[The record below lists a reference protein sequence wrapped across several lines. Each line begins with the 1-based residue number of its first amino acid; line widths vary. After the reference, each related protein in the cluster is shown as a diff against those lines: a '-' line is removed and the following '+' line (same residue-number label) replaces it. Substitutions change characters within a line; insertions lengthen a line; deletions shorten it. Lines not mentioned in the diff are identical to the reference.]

1 MKPLYPK
8 QVLYLYQEVIK
19 RSGGTVGLR
28 DEGPL
33 ESAVYRPQAS
43 FGGQDLYPDL
53 FSKAAALGHSII
65 SNHPF
70 VDGNK
75 RTGFEA
81 MRLMLR
87 LNGQDV
93 HASQDAKFE
102 FVTDIA
108 KGKLTE
114 QAIADW
120 LKSHSRPYH
129 RAIPG
134 R

>member
-1 MKPLYPK
+1 MKSLYPK
-8 QVLYLYQEVIK
+8 QVLYLYQQIIQQ
-19 RSGGTVGLR
+19 SGGSVGLR
-28 DEGPL
+28 DQGLL
-33 ESAVYRPQAS
+33 ESAIYRPQAS

-75 RTGFEA
+75 RVGFEV

-87 LNGQDV
+87 LNGYDLR
-93 HASQDAKFE
+93 ASVEAKFD
-102 FVTDIA
+102 FVTEIA

-120 LKSHSRPYH
+120 LKHRSRPY
-129 RAIPG
+129 
-134 R
+134 

>member
-1 MKPLYPK
+1 MKSLYPK
-8 QVLYLYQEVIK
+8 QVLYLYQQIIQQ
-19 RSGGTVGLR
+19 SGGSVGLR
-28 DEGPL
+28 DQGLL
-33 ESAVYRPQAS
+33 ESAIYRPQAS
-43 FGGQDLYPDL
+43 FGGHDLYLDL

-75 RTGFEA
+75 RVGFEV

-87 LNGQDV
+87 LNGYDLR
-93 HASQDAKFE
+93 ASVEAKFD
-102 FVTDIA
+102 FVTEIA

-120 LKSHSRPYH
+120 LKHRSRPY
-129 RAIPG
+129 
-134 R
+134 

>member
-1 MKPLYPK
+1 MKYLYPK
-8 QVLYLYQEVIK
+8 QVLYLYQQIIQQ
-19 RSGGTVGLR
+19 SGGTVGLR
-28 DEGPL
+28 DRGLL

-75 RTGFEA
+75 RVGFEA

-87 LNGQDV
+87 LNGCDLR
-93 HASQDAKFE
+93 ALFE
-102 FVTDIA
+102 ATYDFVIEIA

-120 LKSHSRPYH
+120 LKHHSRPH
-129 RAIPG
+129 RKP
-134 R
+134 